1 MIVVEDADDP
11 LPAANVSVDEPQ
23 AGPEVGTELAFEA
36 ATDAPAE
43 LIEGYRWE
51 FDDGTTATALT
62 CE

>member
-1 MIVVEDADDP
+1 MVVVEDADNP

-51 FDDGTTATALT
+51 FDDSTTATALT